1 MRGRGKAWGLIDSD
15 LEDENYDSEMDE
27 LFSLGNNSME
37 VPNERLSARDSD
49 DDDDEDMMGTCD
61 LKTKE

>member
-49 DDDDEDMMGTCD
+49 DDDEDMMGTCD